1 MSDCVF
7 CKIRDGQIPAQL
19 VMRDDRC
26 IAFEDINP
34 QAPVHVLFV
43 PLQHI
48 PSNSALTPEDREL
61 VGHLV
66 LAAARIAT
74 ERGIAESG
82 YRLVMNSGSRRL
94 PARLS
99 PSPAPHRRAAAQG
112 PDGLARRSRKM
123 SLLCI
128 R

>member
-1 MSDCVF
+1 MSDCLF
-7 CKIRDGQIPAQL
+7 CKIRDGQSPAKL
-19 VMRDDRC
+19 LMRDDRC

-48 PSNSALTPEDREL
+48 PSNNALTPEDREL

-66 LAAARIAT
+66 LSASRMAA

-82 YRLVMNSGSRRL
+82 YRVLLNT
-94 PARLS
+94 
-99 PSPAPHRRAAAQG
+99 G
-112 PDGLARRSRKM
+112 PDAGHQVFHLHLHLIGGRKLKGSM
-123 SLLCI
+123 G
-128 R
+128 

>member
-7 CKIRDGQIPAQL
+7 CKIRDGHIPAKL
-19 VMRDDRC
+19 VMRDERC

-48 PSNSALTPEDREL
+48 PSNNTLTPEDREL

-66 LAAARIAT
+66 LAASRVAA

-82 YRLVMNSGSRRL
+82 YRVVLNT
-94 PARLS
+94 
-99 PSPAPHRRAAAQG
+99 G
-112 PDGLARRSRKM
+112 PEAGQQVFHLHLHLLGGRGLRGGM
-123 SLLCI
+123 G
-128 R
+128 

>member
-7 CKIRDGQIPAQL
+7 CKIRDGQIPAKL

-26 IAFEDINP
+26 VAFDDINP

-48 PSNSALTPEDREL
+48 PSTNALTPEDREL

-66 LAAARIAT
+66 LAATRVAA

-82 YRLVMNSGSRRL
+82 YRLLLNSGRDAGQAVFHLHLHLIGGRQLRGSM
-94 PARLS
+94 
-99 PSPAPHRRAAAQG
+99 G
-112 PDGLARRSRKM
+112 
-123 SLLCI
+123 
-128 R
+128 

>member
-7 CKIRDGQIPAQL
+7 CKILDGQIPAKL

-43 PLQHI
+43 PRQHI
-48 PSNSALTPEDREL
+48 PSNNALNPEDREL

-66 LAAARIAT
+66 LAATRVAA

-82 YRLVMNSGSRRL
+82 YRVLLNT
-94 PARLS
+94 
-99 PSPAPHRRAAAQG
+99 G
-112 PDGLARRSRKM
+112 PDAGQQVFHLHLHLIGGRKLRGSM
-123 SLLCI
+123 G
-128 R
+128 

>member
-7 CKIRDGQIPAQL
+7 CKIRDGQIPARV

-26 IAFEDINP
+26 VAFEDINP

-48 PSNSALTPEDREL
+48 PSNNALTPEDREL

-66 LAAARIAT
+66 LAAGRVAA
-74 ERGIAESG
+74 ERGIAGSG
-82 YRLVMNSGSRRL
+82 YRLVMNSGPDACQSVFHLHLHLMGGRQL
-94 PARLS
+94 
-99 PSPAPHRRAAAQG
+99 QG
-112 PDGLARRSRKM
+112 SMG
-123 SLLCI
+123 
-128 R
+128 

>member
-7 CKIRDGQIPAQL
+7 CKIRDGQIPAKL

-26 IAFEDINP
+26 LAFEDINP
-34 QAPVHVLFV
+34 QAPAHVLFV

-48 PSNSALTPEDREL
+48 LERRRHPEDREL

-66 LAAARIAT
+66 LCAARVAA

-82 YRLVMNSGSRRL
+82 YRLVMNN
-94 PARLS
+94 
-99 PSPAPHRRAAAQG
+99 G
-112 PDGLARRSRKM
+112 PDAGQAVFHLHLHLLGGRKLRGGM
-123 SLLCI
+123 G
-128 R
+128 

>member
-7 CKIRDGQIPAQL
+7 CKIRDGQIPAKL

-26 IAFEDINP
+26 IAFEDIHP

-48 PSNSALTPEDREL
+48 PSNNALTPEDREL

-66 LAAARIAT
+66 LAASRVAA

-82 YRLVMNSGSRRL
+82 YRVLLNTGPMPGSRSSICTSTCIGGRQL
-94 PARLS
+94 RARW
-99 PSPAPHRRAAAQG
+99 AEH
-112 PDGLARRSRKM
+112 
-123 SLLCI
+123 
-128 R
+128 

>member
-7 CKIRDGQIPAQL
+7 CKIRDGQIPAKL

-26 IAFEDINP
+26 LAFEDINP

-48 PSNSALTPEDREL
+48 PSNDAVTPEDREL
-61 VGHLV
+61 VGHLA
-66 LAAARIAT
+66 LCAARVAA

-82 YRLVMNSGSRRL
+82 YRLVMNN
-94 PARLS
+94 
-99 PSPAPHRRAAAQG
+99 G
-112 PDGLARRSRKM
+112 PDAGQAVFHLHLHLLGGRRFRGGM
-123 SLLCI
+123 G
-128 R
+128 

>member
-7 CKIRDGQIPAQL
+7 CKIRDGQIPAKL

-26 IAFEDINP
+26 IAFDDISP

-48 PSNSALTPEDREL
+48 PSNNAVTPEDREL

-66 LAAARIAT
+66 LAAARVAA

-82 YRLVMNSGSRRL
+82 YRLVMNNG
-94 PARLS
+94 
-99 PSPAPHRRAAAQG
+99 PHACQNVFHLHLHLLGGRQLKG
-112 PDGLARRSRKM
+112 PMG
-123 SLLCI
+123 
-128 R
+128 